1 LGRRRGWPPCPDS
14 GSIYESGQNLG
25 RVTRGIL
32 CITNDSLSLSKKKDM
47 AQVDNLRNGLIEKLL
62 TISNI
67 DYLKA
72 LNEIVSSSKLETNK
86 LDLTEEQVLMLKLSD
101 KDIEDGR
108 LISQNQ
114 LDKEDLVWLKGL

>member
-1 LGRRRGWPPCPDS
+1 
-14 GSIYESGQNLG
+14 
-25 RVTRGIL
+25 V
-32 CITNDSLSLSKKKDM
+32 

-72 LNEIVSSSKLETNK
+72 LNELVSSSKLEKNK

-101 KDIEDGR
+101 KDIKHGR

-114 LDKEDLVWLKGL
+114 LDKEDLLWLKGL

>member
-1 LGRRRGWPPCPDS
+1 
-14 GSIYESGQNLG
+14 
-25 RVTRGIL
+25 
-32 CITNDSLSLSKKKDM
+32 M

>member
-1 LGRRRGWPPCPDS
+1 
-14 GSIYESGQNLG
+14 
-25 RVTRGIL
+25 
-32 CITNDSLSLSKKKDM
+32 M

-72 LNEIVSSSKLETNK
+72 LNELVASSKLEKDK
-86 LDLTEEQVLMLKLSD
+86 LELTEEQILMLKLSD
-101 KDIEDGR
+101 KDIKNGR

-114 LDKEDLVWLKGL
+114 LDKEDLIWLKGL

>member
-1 LGRRRGWPPCPDS
+1 
-14 GSIYESGQNLG
+14 
-25 RVTRGIL
+25 
-32 CITNDSLSLSKKKDM
+32 M

-67 DYLKA
+67 DYLRA

-114 LDKEDLVWLKGL
+114 LDKEDLIWLKGL

>member
-1 LGRRRGWPPCPDS
+1 MVNQTFALRINICSENRHLRQARKVWGHFVNFERF
-14 GSIYESGQNLG
+14 
-25 RVTRGIL
+25 
-32 CITNDSLSLSKKKDM
+32 ITFIKKINV

-72 LNEIVSSSKLETNK
+72 LNELVSSSKLEKNK

-101 KDIEDGR
+101 KDIKHGR

-114 LDKEDLVWLKGL
+114 LDKEDLLWLKGL

>member
-1 LGRRRGWPPCPDS
+1 MQIVRGHFVN
-14 GSIYESGQNLG
+14 YE
-25 RVTRGIL
+25 RF
-32 CITNDSLSLSKKKDM
+32 ITFIKKINM

-72 LNEIVSSSKLETNK
+72 LNELVSSSKLEKNK

-101 KDIEDGR
+101 KDIKHGR

-114 LDKEDLVWLKGL
+114 LDKEDLLWLKGL